1 VVPLKTCKV
10 SCFDLKE
17 VKHTVEVSA
26 GSVYEAVAQAL
37 RIFRDNNWVE
47 DIGRGQTPISV
58 KVKHPEIEHTVR
70 VQDFE
75 RWLEASPR
83 SPAEMI
89 LKNRLRELL
98 AKAKCD
104 MCGRFTMTRR
114 DRTELAAMLGVPE
127 SELGDYVP
135 RFNIAPTQPYFA
147 SKPSTRP
154 AKRSRRPGAW

>member
-1 VVPLKTCKV
+1 VALKTCSV

-37 RIFRDNNWVE
+37 RIFRDNDRVE
-47 DIGRGQTPISV
+47 DIGHGRTAISV

-75 RWLEASPR
+75 RWLETSPR

-89 LKNRLRELL
+89 LKDRLRELL
-98 AKAKCD
+98 AKGK
-104 MCGRFTMTRR
+104 
-114 DRTELAAMLGVPE
+114 
-127 SELGDYVP
+127 
-135 RFNIAPTQPYFA
+135 
-147 SKPSTRP
+147 
-154 AKRSRRPGAW
+154 

>member
-1 VVPLKTCKV
+1 MVVVPLKTCKV

-26 GSVYEAVAQAL
+26 GSVYEAIAQAL
-37 RIFRDNNWVE
+37 RIFRDINWVE
-47 DIGRGQTPISV
+47 DIGRGQKPTTV
-58 KVKHPEIEHTVR
+58 KVKHPEIEHMVR

-98 AKAKCD
+98 AKGKLD
-104 MCGRFTMTRR
+104 
-114 DRTELAAMLGVPE
+114 V
-127 SELGDYVP
+127 
-135 RFNIAPTQPYFA
+135 
-147 SKPSTRP
+147 
-154 AKRSRRPGAW
+154 RSRYYDAAR

>member
-1 VVPLKTCKV
+1 MGVEA
-10 SCFDLKE
+10 SFSYFDLKQ

-37 RIFRDNNWVE
+37 RIFRDNEWVE
-47 DIGRGQTPISV
+47 DLGRGQTLISV

-89 LKNRLRELL
+89 LKNRLRDLL
-98 AKAKCD
+98 AK
-104 MCGRFTMTRR
+104 G
-114 DRTELAAMLGVPE
+114 
-127 SELGDYVP
+127 S
-135 RFNIAPTQPYFA
+135 
-147 SKPSTRP
+147 
-154 AKRSRRPGAW
+154 

>member
-1 VVPLKTCKV
+1 V
-10 SCFDLKE
+10 E
-17 VKHTVEVSA
+17 HTIEVSA

-37 RIFRDNNWVE
+37 RIFRDNEWVE
-47 DIGRGQTPISV
+47 DLGRGQTPISV

-98 AKAKCD
+98 TK
-104 MCGRFTMTRR
+104 GR
-114 DRTELAAMLGVPE
+114 
-127 SELGDYVP
+127 
-135 RFNIAPTQPYFA
+135 
-147 SKPSTRP
+147 
-154 AKRSRRPGAW
+154 